1 MKIFKNIVIAVL
13 AVGLVL
19 VMVHS
24 CVADNMNLHVVETG
38 TGAKLVLTYNQKQYE
53 VALTPVQNTAANTT
67 QAQTAQSQTAQ
78 GSTVQ
83 GTQPTA
89 GAPVTLEQAKSIALN
104 DAGLTQ
110 AEFTKAK
117 QDYDDG
123 RQVYEIE
130 FRANGKEYEYDIES
144 STGRILKA
152 DTDIYFSLG
161 GGSQTQNTN
170 TAASGITSAEAESIA
185 LKDAGIAKANVSYI
199 HTHNDN
205 DDGLAVYDVEFTAN
219 STKYEYT
226 IDRSSGM
233 IRDKDIE
240 RR

>member
-1 MKIFKNIVIAVL
+1 MKLFKNIVIAVL
-13 AVGLVL
+13 AVLLVV
-19 VMVHS
+19 VMVSS
-24 CVADNMNLHVVETG
+24 CIADNMNMRVVETE
-38 TGAKLVLTYNQKQYE
+38 TGAKLMVTYNQKQYE
-53 VALTPVQNTAANTT
+53 VALNPVQSTANANTAAGTVSQGTT
-67 QAQTAQSQTAQ
+67 T
-78 GSTVQ
+78 Q
-83 GTQPTA
+83 GTQPAA
-89 GAPVTLEQAKSIALN
+89 GTVVTLEQAKSIALK

-152 DTDIYFSLG
+152 DTDLYFSPTG
-161 GGSQTQNTN
+161 GNNTQSGGT
-170 TAASGITSAEAESIA
+170 TAISGITSAEAESIA
-185 LKDAGIAKANVSYI
+185 LKDAGISKANVSYI

-226 IDRSSGM
+226 IDRNSGM

>member
-53 VALTPVQNTAANTT
+53 VALTPVQNTAASTNT
-67 QAQTAQSQTAQ
+67 AAQST
-78 GSTVQ
+78 TVQ
-83 GTQPTA
+83 GTQPAT
-89 GAPVTLEQAKSIALN
+89 GAPVTLDQAKAIALK
-104 DAGLTQ
+104 DAGLAQ

-152 DTDIYFSLG
+152 DTDLYFSPSG
-161 GGSQTQNTN
+161 GNQAQGANTG
-170 TAASGITSAEAESIA
+170 ASSGMTSAEAENIA
-185 LKDAGIAKANVSYI
+185 LKDAGIARTNVTYI
-199 HTHNDN
+199 HSHNDN
-205 DDGLAVYDVEFTAN
+205 GLAVYDVEFTAN

-226 IDRSSGM
+226 IDRNSGM